1 MLIEIVKSS
10 VIYGLEI
17 KKLGDQ
23 FDCDNAIA
31 KSLIARGYA
40 KEVGAEEEQPMT
52 GKIDPAQLE
61 ELSYTELKAL
71 AKDLGLSTKGTKTE
85 LIARI
90 ADVEVELGE
99 ELETVDEIEEE
110 NEDFDELP
118 NTSMPE

>member
-23 FDCDNAIA
+23 FECDNAIA

-40 KEVGAEEEQPMT
+40 KEVGAVNEQPET
-52 GKIDPAQLE
+52 GKLDPAQLE
-61 ELSYTELKAL
+61 EMSYTDLKAL
-71 AKDLGLSTKGTKTE
+71 AKDLDISTKGTKAE

-90 ADVEVELGE
+90 AEVEVELGE
-99 ELETVDEIEEE
+99 ELETVDENEEE